1 MPETQL
7 SRLREL
13 DARPLAKG
21 AHDGPEDGCCIMEA
35 VAYVAGEPWS
45 DHPECACPVISA
57 FLRSW
62 NDSLPDGERDTLL
75 RPLVIKLVGT
85 RSTKKI
91 EHRRSLMCADW
102 LVRVQTPAWL
112 RLAKLTEQADL
123 LANLPEI
130 TSMAQVPSLR
140 GPIEA
145 VRKDAAAAW
154 DAAGAAAW
162 AAAWDAARD
171 AAWAEARAAAR
182 DAARDAAWDAARDAA
197 RAAARAA
204 AWDVAWA
211 AAWDAAWAA
220 ARDAAWAA
228 ARAAARDAAW
238 AAAGDAARAAAG
250 AAAWDALRPTTIEL
264 QRSAL
269 ALVERMISC
278 VSAS

>member
-1 MPETQL
+1 MSETQL
-7 SRLREL
+7 SRLRDL
-13 DARPLAKG
+13 DA
-21 AHDGPEDGCCIMEA
+21 
-35 VAYVAGEPWS
+35 
-45 DHPECACPVISA
+45 HPECACPVISA

-154 DAAGAAAW
+154 AAVG
-162 AAAWDAARD
+162 
-171 AAWAEARAAAR
+171 AAAR
-182 DAARDAAWDAARDAA
+182 DAAR
-197 RAAARAA
+197 
-204 AWDVAWA
+204 
-211 AAWDAAWAA
+211 
-220 ARDAAWAA
+220 
-228 ARAAARDAAW
+228 
-238 AAAGDAARAAAG
+238 
-250 AAAWDALRPTTIEL
+250 DALRPTTIEL

-278 VSAS
+278 GSAA